1 MKRLMMLVL
10 VALLSLGV
18 ASVSFAQAPA
28 EQAAPSTTPHAK
40 AKKHTKKHK
49 KSGKKGKKSKTPAAA
64 EGMQ

>member
-10 VALLSLGV
+10 AALLSLGV
-18 ASVSFAQAPA
+18 ASVSLAQTEPA
-28 EQAAPSTTPHAK
+28 ASATPHAGK
-40 AKKHTKKHK
+40 AKKHTKKHHK